1 MNAKI
6 QDEVAIEIQ
15 EAAENIASEFSH
27 LLGDIVPDWHI
38 KMRPDGPYLI
48 FEFSAP
54 SEHHFKILNGIVLL
68 LSEDDPFKTRCTVK
82 ARKAAPKNRLL
93 LPETQLLKKAIT
105 ESLTVDRNSFNDDF
119 FARYTKSVTSLE
131 QQITTR
137 ANFVVFG
144 RRGAGKSS
152 LLAYAMHKAI
162 ENRFPYAWVAMQ
174 TFSKRKD
181 PQVVPAVLSA
191 ILYDLKGS
199 LATSSASMAE
209 IDELIDALDLLN
221 DSSDETV
228 LLKCDRFIPRVR
240 RAIGGI
246 AKNGVPL
253 TIFLDDLHV
262 LDESIQPT
270 VLAFV
275 YKVCRGNNSYIKIS
289 GISQLTKLWDSSS
302 NTGLQPPHD
311 AQIMSL
317 DLNLTMPDK
326 SQEHI
331 VSILDAHAK
340 YCGLPNIGYVTGE
353 DVISRLVL
361 VAAGVP
367 RDSLSLFSVAI
378 SKAIAKNQK
387 LVSVTSVNAA
397 ASEMAEEKLK
407 DIELDTGGDLIA
419 IESLLAEVKEFCI
432 TKERKNAF
440 LVEIKNSSIRYKLV
454 QRLVALRL
462 VHLLHEGITPH
473 KAGKRFIALMLD
485 YGFYVGIRAA
495 RSVDFIPSEPRQLSA
510 KELRSLPI
518 FR

>member
-1 MNAKI
+1 MNVKK
-6 QDEVAIEIQ
+6 
-15 EAAENIASEFSH
+15 ENYQTSEFFFSAEEIALEYSH
-27 LLGDIVPDWHI
+27 QLGDVTPDWHI
-38 KMRPDGPYLI
+38 KERPDGPYLI
-48 FEFSAP
+48 FEFSSP
-54 SEHHFKILNGIVLL
+54 SERHYKILNNIVALL
-68 LSEDDPFKTRCTVK
+68 PEGNQFKERCTVT
-82 ARKAAPKNRLL
+82 ARKSAPKNRLL

-105 ESLTVDRNSFNDDF
+105 ESLTIDRNSFNDDF
-119 FARYTKSVTSLE
+119 FARYTKSVSALE
-131 QQITTR
+131 QQITTK
-137 ANFVVFG
+137 ANFVVYG

-152 LLAYAMHKAI
+152 LLAYAMHKSI
-162 ENRFPYAWVAMQ
+162 EKKMPYSWVAMQ
-174 TFSKRKD
+174 TYSKRRD
-181 PQVVPAVLSA
+181 PQVVPSVLSA
-191 ILYDLKGS
+191 ILYELSKNEVGLSDLGG
-199 LATSSASMAE
+199 
-209 IDELIDALDLLN
+209 LIESFDLLCE
-221 DSSDETV
+221 SDDEVV
-228 LLKCDRFIPRVR
+228 LSKCDRLIPRVR
-240 RAIGGI
+240 RAISTI
-246 AKNGVPL
+246 SKINSPL
-253 TIFLDDLHV
+253 TIFLDDIHV

-275 YKVCRGNNSYIKIS
+275 YKICRGNNSYIKIS
-289 GISQLTKLWDSSS
+289 GISQLTKLWDSST
-302 NTGLQPPHD
+302 NTGLQAPHD

-367 RDSLSLFSVAI
+367 RDSLNLFSLAI

-387 LVSVTSVNAA
+387 LVSVTSINAA

-407 DIELDTGGDLIA
+407 DIELDTANDLVA
-419 IESLLAEVKEFCI
+419 IVGLLNEVKEFCI
-432 TKERKNAF
+432 TKERKNSF
-440 LVEIKNSSIRYKLV
+440 LVEIKNSSERYKLV

-473 KAGKRFIALMLD
+473 KAGKRFVALMLD

-495 RSVDFIPSEPRQLSA
+495 RSVDFIPSEPRQLLA